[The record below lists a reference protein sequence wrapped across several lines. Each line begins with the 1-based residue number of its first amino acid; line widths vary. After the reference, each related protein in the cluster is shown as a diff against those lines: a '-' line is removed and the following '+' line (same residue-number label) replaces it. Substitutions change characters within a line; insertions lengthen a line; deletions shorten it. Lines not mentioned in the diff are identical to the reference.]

1 MADRTPS
8 PRARRPQLPVH
19 RFSYPQL
26 LVVPVLLAAAFVGLA
41 VTLALHDV
49 NPGLLYS
56 QCHARA
62 RVPWLSHVPLLGAPA
77 CYLVSFLS
85 EAAASARAAASM
97 ASVLSLLGG
106 LATVTAV
113 EASRLCNASAPLI
126 AHPTGP
132 WLVFNLAGG
141 QLVWALV
148 VVPAFLRRAV
158 RLAPL
163 VDGPAADP
171 RLASDARDLSFA
183 ADAAA
188 VPLAVAVGFGVPS
201 AALLATRGA
210 PPAVLA
216 WLLFPVAVAA
226 LRRAARW
233 ALVRASPGR
242 AAPALRL
249 ELSVPAMVAVYG
261 PAVLWSA
268 AAHAWGLAALL
279 AGPDDRREMTRS
291 TLRFVGLDALF
302 VGLTVLYWVLAEGGW
317 RPAAV
322 MVLVSVVLGP
332 GAGVCAAWV
341 CREWTAHAAG
351 LGGRAA
357 SDGDEESEPREGD
370 AAAGE
375 DTPLLG

>member
-62 RVPWLSHVPLLGAPA
+62 RVPWLSRAPVLGAPA
-77 CYLVSFLS
+77 CFLVSFLS
-85 EAAASARAAASM
+85 EAAASARSAASM

-141 QLVWALV
+141 QLVWSLV
-148 VVPAFLRRAV
+148 VVPAFLRRAR

-163 VDGPAADP
+163 VDDP

-183 ADAAA
+183 ADVAA
-188 VPLAVAVGFGVPS
+188 VPLAVALGFGAPS

-216 WLLFPVAVAA
+216 WLLFPVSVAA
-226 LRRAARW
+226 VRRTARW
-233 ALVRASPGR
+233 ALVRASPER

-249 ELSVPAMVAVYG
+249 EVSVPALAAVYG
-261 PAVLWSA
+261 FPVLCSA

-291 TLRFVGLDALF
+291 TLKFVSLDAVF

-317 RPAAV
+317 RPAAL
-322 MVLVSVVLGP
+322 MVLVSFVLGP

-351 LGGRAA
+351 LGGGAA
-357 SDGDEESEPREGD
+357 SARDEESERIEAD
-370 AAAGE
+370 TAAGE
-375 DTPLLG
+375 DTPLLR